1 LFSDVVLHIHDQ
13 VVADY
18 EAIRR
23 QIRAGG
29 VDSVTGDLGKLVQ
42 ARTKGRGHGSTSRA
56 FYACPVFVAHSESTE
71 ADINAGSFSGGDC
84 FGMKGWNLRLEVA
97 EVHLRLR
104 RTHFL
109 RVLSENLCDL
119 CGESFSSL

>member
-42 ARTKGRGHGSTSRA
+42 ARTVRPRQQVARILCAPGFCR
-56 FYACPVFVAHSESTE
+56 AHSESAE
-71 ADINAGSFSGGDC
+71 AGVNAASFSSGDC

-97 EVHLRLR
+97 EVHLRLC